1 MVEGERSPVWLYK
14 TRSNRYDPLLHRV
27 IMFGMETL
35 LATGTGIGLS
45 SVSGVRAFL
54 PLALVGIFAR
64 FGLFELPRPFD
75 LLDSWLVI
83 MVLLVLSFV
92 ESGLDKVSALDSVLD
107 VILTPVRVV
116 AGAVLF
122 SAALGAGL
130 GVDAIPE
137 LVVGGAIAGTVAVLK
152 AVLRP
157 SANVT
162 SAGVS
167 AQFLSTLEDVVAVV
181 GGILAVVVPLLPLL
195 LVAFLL
201 FFFYRVRRR
210 RGRKFGGLR
219 ILGD

>member
-1 MVEGERSPVWLYK
+1 
-14 TRSNRYDPLLHRV
+14 
-27 IMFGMETL
+27 MFGMETL

-83 MVLLVLSFV
+83 MVLLVLSLV